1 MGEADII
8 KAITELG
15 QTLRG
20 ELMGEIKELR
30 TEAKELRAQVKE
42 VAHNL
47 MSFRLMVEEEFIGI
61 RRDNASLRREV
72 FAHEQKIEALEK
84 KAG

>member
-15 QTLRG
+15 QTLRAEVLEEIRTVRH
-20 ELMGEIKELR
+20 EL
-30 TEAKELRAQVKE
+30 Q
-42 VAHNL
+42 
-47 MSFRLMVEEEFIGI
+47 SFRLMVEEDSLAESRDRASI
-61 RRDNASLRREV
+61 RRRLFDHEKAIEELR
-72 FAHEQKIEALEK
+72 K